1 MSFPRKESH
10 NRHQKKHHGCSP
22 STVPSPEI
30 VPSLG
35 PDEIP
40 QSAGLPPLSPSA
52 TTNSRSRELPVG
64 VHRNIIGHAHLADE
78 RPLPPPSYPGAPCAP
93 WQNDPEY
100 DIVNASTGRGNSI
113 SLSTGSGADHHV
125 TASDQSQQISQLL
138 QAAHVID
145 AAGMQDGLRGVPSF
159 PTQAAEDTRDGH
171 FGVTRIGD
179 GHAEL
184 SRGFNRNGGRLQ
196 NTDPYLPTNFG
207 SISEELFAVSSFD
220 SLYAPDIPSPYPFF
234 TIGFENPRTTG
245 TLAQTIPTNPGLSS
259 LTTFRISEHAQVRL
273 QQAIQG
279 MYGAYCGPTDWRG
292 QLAVPGPTILGR
304 YWVQFWAFPS
314 KNLPFLHEASSDP
327 DTAPVATLLAI
338 LADGAM
344 YCGDKHIGM
353 AFFECSRRLVSHYFD
368 SGNTNNT
375 TVPLWVVNTLLINS
389 VFGIPGGDAL
399 DSRLTVRSLESLLAL
414 SARIEPYTLTERS
427 MHSPIRP
434 VGTWHEFIER
444 ESFRR
449 YLMSNQEVRMQS
461 LISPTEP
468 ACVF

>member
-10 NRHQKKHHGCSP
+10 SRHQKKHHGCSP

-35 PDEIP
+35 RDEIP

-52 TTNSRSRELPVG
+52 TTNPRSRDLPVG
-64 VHRNIIGHAHLADE
+64 VHRNIIGHAHPADE
-78 RPLPPPSYPGAPCAP
+78 RPLPPPSRPEPLCAP
-93 WQNDPEY
+93 WQNNLEY
-100 DIVNASTGRGNSI
+100 DIVNASTDRGNSI

-145 AAGMQDGLRGVPSF
+145 AAGMQDGLREVPGF
-159 PTQAAEDTRDGH
+159 PIQAAEETGDGH
-171 FGVTRIGD
+171 FGVTRIED
-179 GHAEL
+179 GRAEV
-184 SRGFNRNGGRLQ
+184 SRGLSGNGGRLQ
-196 NTDPYLPTNFG
+196 NINPYLPTNFG

-220 SLYAPDIPSPYPFF
+220 SLYAPNIPSPYPFF
-234 TIGFENPRTTG
+234 TTGFENPRTTG

-259 LTTFRISEHAQVRL
+259 LPTFRISEDAQARL
-273 QQAIQG
+273 RQAVQS
-279 MYGAYCGPTDWRG
+279 MYGAYCGPTDWHG
-292 QLAVPGPTILGR
+292 QLAVPGPAILDR
-304 YWVQFWAFPS
+304 YWDQFWAFPS
-314 KNLPFLHEASSDP
+314 KNLPFLHEASTDP
-327 DTAPVATLLAI
+327 NTAPVATLLAI

-414 SARIEPYTLTERS
+414 SARIEPYTLTENN
-427 MHSPIRP
+427 MHSPIRT
-434 VGTWHEFIER
+434 VGSWDEFIQR

-449 YLMSNQEVRMQS
+449 YLLSTKKGE
-461 LISPTEP
+461 
-468 ACVF
+468 